1 MPSPD
6 PEPMPRR
13 PEPELMDEPAQAT
26 AYAAAD
32 FAATDRLVVDRF
44 AEILTTLTPG
54 RCPDRL
60 VDLGCGPGNISF
72 LLAEQY
78 PEAHVVGLD
87 GAEAMLAIARERL
100 DSRENLSATGDNARP
115 ASTGGA
121 RASDRRF
128 GGNLEFRHLVLPC
141 ADLESPDLVQ
151 ACDAVLSNSLLHH
164 LHDPAVLWHT
174 VRQLSAPG
182 ATVVYIKD
190 LRRPESAAAA
200 EDLLHRHLGQAPEVL
215 QRDYLA
221 SLHAAFRPDEV
232 EAQLLQAG
240 LTGLRVAPLDDRY
253 LEIWG
258 QL

>member
-1 MPSPD
+1 MSLGGCRSKLRPFVAAFTMPHPN

-32 FAATDRLVVDRF
+32 FAATDKLVVDRF
-44 AEILTTLTPG
+44 AEILATLTPG
-54 RCPDRL
+54 RCPGLL
-60 VDLGCGPGNISF
+60 VDLGCGPGNISV

-78 PEAHVVGLD
+78 PKARVVGID

-100 DSRENLSATGDNARP
+100 G
-115 ASTGGA
+115 
-121 RASDRRF
+121 RF
-128 GGNLEFRHLVLPC
+128 GETLEFRQLLLPC
-141 ADLESPDLVQ
+141 DGLDSGDLGG

-174 VRQLSAPG
+174 VRQLAAPG
-182 ATVVYIKD
+182 ATLYIKD
-190 LRRPESAAAA
+190 LRRPDSAAAA
-200 EDLLHRHLGQAPEVL
+200 EDLLQRHLGQAPAIL

-221 SLHAAFRPDEV
+221 SLHAAFRPEEV

-240 LTGLRVAPLDDRY
+240 LSGLRVAPVDDRY